1 MIGCRTVDKVAS
13 IHRHFAEQPVA
24 PIEESKPLPT
34 LVGQPENQEG
44 TRQTII
50 MIERFPSVPM

>member
-13 IHRHFAEQPVA
+13 IHRQFTDRPVI
-24 PIEESKPLPT
+24 PIDEPKPLPT

-44 TRQTII
+44 RRQTII